1 MWRLAGPSAAG
12 QLGSEHVISVE
23 TRETSRAE
31 LSRMVAKE
39 FETAIDELGCRQ
51 GEDRAEAV
59 HEARK
64 CVKKTRAVLRLLKQN
79 LGDDYGVLAGR
90 LRRMAH
96 QLSSLRDA
104 DAGPEM
110 MNALRDHYPR
120 IVTRS
125 MSEPSAR
132 AARRVRAPR
141 WRVSIPIG
149 CCRVSRERS
158 SDRGREYS
166 GEFAARHTPA
176 RYGPA
181 SGGAID
187 ARERRWRVSARILK
201 IRRFTPG
208 AVASRITG
216 ITCGCSKVA
225 PAALHVR
232 IRRLKQLET
241 WLGDDHNLVML
252 RATILE
258 APARFGDERM
268 TAVVL
273 GCVAKYQ
280 TTLRRR
286 ALKSGRQLFAS
297 TPVSLR
303 HTGRQVVAK
312 GRARST

>member
-1 MWRLAGPSAAG
+1 
-12 QLGSEHVISVE
+12 
-23 TRETSRAE
+23 
-31 LSRMVAKE
+31 MVAKE
-39 FETAIDELGCRQ
+39 FETAIDELGRRN
-51 GEDRAEAV
+51 GVDRAEAV

-90 LRRMAH
+90 LRQMAH
-96 QLSSLRDA
+96 QLSLLRDA

-125 MSEPSAR
+125 MSRAVQRGLLARTRATMARVDPDRLLPRVAREIKRSGTRVQRRIRR
-132 AARRVRAPR
+132 AAHAGAIRTGIRLGYRRARKAMACVSTHPDNPPFHTWRRRVKDHWYHMRLLEGRTGRA
-141 WRVSIPIG
+141 
-149 CCRVSRERS
+149 
-158 SDRGREYS
+158 
-166 GEFAARHTPA
+166 
-176 RYGPA
+176 
-181 SGGAID
+181 
-187 ARERRWRVSARILK
+187 
-201 IRRFTPG
+201 
-208 AVASRITG
+208 
-216 ITCGCSKVA
+216 
-225 PAALHVR
+225 HVR

-286 ALKSGRQLFAS
+286 ALKTGRQLFAS
-297 TPVSLR
+297 TPSAFR
-303 HTGRQVVAK
+303 TQIDRWWRK

>member
-1 MWRLAGPSAAG
+1 MSF
-12 QLGSEHVISVE
+12 QLRRGKPVA
-23 TRETSRAE
+23 RE
-31 LSRMVAKE
+31 LSHMVAKE
-39 FETAIDELGCRQ
+39 FETAIDELGRRK
-51 GEDRAEAV
+51 GVDRAEAV

-79 LGDDYGVLAGR
+79 LGDNYGVLAGR
-90 LRRMAH
+90 LRHMAH

-125 MSEPSAR
+125 MSRAVQRGLLAR
-132 AARRVRAPR
+132 KRATMARVDPDRLLPRVAREIKRSGTQVQRRIRGAAQAGAIRTGIKRGYRRARKALACVRTHPENPPFHTWRRRVKDHWYHMRLLEGRTGRA
-141 WRVSIPIG
+141 
-149 CCRVSRERS
+149 
-158 SDRGREYS
+158 
-166 GEFAARHTPA
+166 
-176 RYGPA
+176 
-181 SGGAID
+181 
-187 ARERRWRVSARILK
+187 
-201 IRRFTPG
+201 
-208 AVASRITG
+208 
-216 ITCGCSKVA
+216 
-225 PAALHVR
+225 HVR

-273 GCVAKYQ
+273 GCVARYQ

-297 TPVSLR
+297 TPSAFR
-303 HTGRQVVAK
+303 TQIDRWWRK